1 MKKFSLIVLLISIS
15 NVFSQDISN
24 KYAETITSEE
34 LKSLLYVYASDS
46 FEGREAGTKGEILAV
61 EFIRDFYVKNASDR
75 LKKMFDEQAV
85 VDAYL
90 KVFKGDFS
98 D

>member
-1 MKKFSLIVLLISIS
+1 MKKFNLFILTLFIS

-61 EFIRDFYVKNASDR
+61 EFIRDFY
-75 LKKMFDEQAV
+75 L
-85 VDAYL
+85 
-90 KVFKGDFS
+90 FS
-98 D
+98 IQFLRTL